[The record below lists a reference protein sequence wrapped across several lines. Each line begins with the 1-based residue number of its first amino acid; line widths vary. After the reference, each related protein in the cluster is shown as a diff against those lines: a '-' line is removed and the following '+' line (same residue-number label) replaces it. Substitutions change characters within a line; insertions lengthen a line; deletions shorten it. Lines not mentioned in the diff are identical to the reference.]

1 MHPSRLQRK
10 SWELLPR
17 IPAQS
22 QRLLAPWW
30 VVCLVDGSH
39 LALETLKYVCE
50 RVPEVLKFAMVSF
63 VGLNMFKCLRSCC
76 WYFAFLGFGEF
87 ETGGLARFVFGHLI
101 RAAAGIEVSSP
112 AIEQW
117 FLQDRALQN
126 LVLYHFPHTDCHF
139 GSFIYHVS
147 GKKRGKQQWLSE
159 GSFFSVHWSLWNPH
173 PTHVTNSPVLQQR
186 HWGRAC
192 YTFWLLSPKIG
203 WESPW
208 TIRKVQETSQISV
221 QPVYSTHN
229 HRFHRFEV
237 HNSVVAANAASSGV
251 LRFCSVSHRI
261 HIYIYIWIHICLSW
275 NFGQPRVQ
283 RQHKT
288 TSFCFFAHVDW
299 LRHAAPWSFQDWS
312 EWFLLPFNVLAALAI
327 LLSSF
332 ECSWA
337 LRAFHL

>member
-1 MHPSRLQRK
+1 M
-10 SWELLPR
+10 
-17 IPAQS
+17 
-22 QRLLAPWW
+22 
-30 VVCLVDGSH
+30 
-39 LALETLKYVCE
+39 T
-50 RVPEVLKFAMVSF
+50 
-63 VGLNMFKCLRSCC
+63 
-76 WYFAFLGFGEF
+76 
-87 ETGGLARFVFGHLI
+87 
-101 RAAAGIEVSSP
+101 
-112 AIEQW
+112 
-117 FLQDRALQN
+117 
-126 LVLYHFPHTDCHF
+126 
-139 GSFIYHVS
+139 
-147 GKKRGKQQWLSE
+147 KRGIL
-159 GSFFSVHWSLWNPH
+159 FSVHWSLWNPH

-251 LRFCSVSHRI
+251 LGFCLVSHRI
-261 HIYIYIWIHICLSW
+261 HIYIWIHICLSW

-299 LRHAAPWSFQDWS
+299 LQHAAPWSFQDWS